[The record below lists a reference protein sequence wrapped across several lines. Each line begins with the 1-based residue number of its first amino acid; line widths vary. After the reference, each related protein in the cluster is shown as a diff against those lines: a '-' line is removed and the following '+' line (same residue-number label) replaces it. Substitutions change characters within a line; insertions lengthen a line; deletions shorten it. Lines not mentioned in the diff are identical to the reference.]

1 MELAYD
7 RCGHGPPLVLLHGA
21 GHRRQAWDPVV
32 GALACEREV
41 VTVDIP
47 GFGQSP
53 PLPDSVP
60 YALDSLVDVLAA
72 FFDRLGLDR
81 PHVGGN
87 SMGGLASLVL
97 AHHGLVRSAT
107 ALSPAGLW
115 TARQRAWALALL
127 RGCHRAARRTS
138 PAVMERLT
146 RTPAGRALL
155 TGVFV
160 ARPWLLDPQVVLEDA
175 RALAEAPAF
184 APTLAAAKHV
194 MFEDPID
201 GVPVTIAWGDRD
213 RLLRRPPAAM
223 VTALIPHVELVRLPG
238 CGHVP
243 MTDDPLLVA
252 QVLLAGSK
260 TAD

>member
-21 GHRRQAWDPVV
+21 GHRRQGWDPVI
-32 GALACEREV
+32 GALAGEREV
-41 VTVDIP
+41 VTVDFP

-53 PLPDSVP
+53 PLPDSLP
-60 YALDSLVDVLAA
+60 YTLDSLVDVLVD
-72 FFDRLGLDR
+72 FFDRLGLVR
-81 PHVGGN
+81 PHVGGH
-87 SMGGLASLVL
+87 SMGGLVAL
-97 AHHGLVRSAT
+97 ALARHGGVRSAT

-115 TARQRAWALALL
+115 TARQRAWTLALL
-127 RGCHRAARRTS
+127 RSCHRMACRTP
-138 PAVMERLT
+138 PAVLERLA

-155 TGVFV
+155 TGVVV

-175 RALAEAPAF
+175 RALAGAPAF
-184 APTLAAAKHV
+184 APTLAAAERV
-194 MFEDPID
+194 MFEGPID

-223 VTALIPHVELVRLPG
+223 VTALIPQVQLVRLPG

-243 MTDDPLLVA
+243 MTDDPLLVT
-252 QVLLAGSK
+252 QVLLAGST

>member
-7 RCGHGPPLVLLHGA
+7 RCGHGPPLVLLHGV

-32 GALACEREV
+32 GALVSEREV
-41 VTVDIP
+41 VTVDFP

-72 FFDRLGLDR
+72 FFDQLGLDR

-87 SMGGLASLVL
+87 SMGGLVAL
-97 AHHGLVRSAT
+97 ALARHDLVRSAT

-115 TARQRAWALALL
+115 TARQRAWTLMLL
-127 RGCHRAARRTS
+127 RGCHRVACRTS
-138 PAVMERLT
+138 PVTMERLV
-146 RTPAGRALL
+146 RTPAGRAVL
-155 TGVFV
+155 TSVVV

-175 RALAEAPAF
+175 RALAGAPAF
-184 APTLAAAKHV
+184 VPTLAAAEHV
-194 MFEDPID
+194 MFEDPIA

-223 VTALIPHVELVRLPG
+223 VTALIPQVELVRLPG

-252 QVLLAGSK
+252 QVLLDGSNV
-260 TAD
+260 TD

>member
-1 MELAYD
+1 MVELAYD
-7 RCGHGPPLVLLHGA
+7 RCGHGPPLVLLHGV
-21 GHRRQAWDPVV
+21 GHRRQGWDPVV
-32 GALACEREV
+32 GALAGERDV
-41 VTVDIP
+41 VTVDFP

-60 YALDSLVDVLAA
+60 HTLDSLVDVLAD
-72 FFDRLGLDR
+72 FFNRLGLDR

-87 SMGGLASLVL
+87 SMGGLVAL
-97 AHHGLVRSAT
+97 ALAQHGVVRSAT
-107 ALSPAGLW
+107 ALSPGGLW
-115 TARQRAWALALL
+115 TARQRTWTLGLL
-127 RGCHRAARRTS
+127 RSCHRMACRTS
-138 PAVMERLT
+138 PAVLESLA

-155 TGVFV
+155 SSFVV

-175 RALAEAPAF
+175 RALAGAPAF
-184 APTLAAAKHV
+184 AQTLDAAEDV
-194 MFEDPID
+194 VFEGPID

-223 VTALIPHVELVRLPG
+223 LTALIPQVQLVRLPG

-252 QVLLAGSK
+252 QVLLTGSK
-260 TAD
+260 G